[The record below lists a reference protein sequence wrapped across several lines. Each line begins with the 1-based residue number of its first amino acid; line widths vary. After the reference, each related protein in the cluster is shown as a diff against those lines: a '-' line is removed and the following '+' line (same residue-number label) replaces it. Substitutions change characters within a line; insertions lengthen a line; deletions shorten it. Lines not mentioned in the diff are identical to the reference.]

1 MIKKIFFPVIIL
13 LLGWAFFISPTIKE
27 VAAGVAILLFGM
39 IMLEEGFNA
48 FVEGPLQNL
57 LQKVT
62 NKLYKSLGLGFIVTA
77 LLQSSS
83 LISVITI
90 SFLSAGLLG
99 LNAGIGIIF
108 GANLGTTATA
118 WLVAIF
124 GLKIKVS
131 ALAMPM
137 LAFGILFVFQK
148 SKSLKGIGYVLA
160 GLGFF
165 FLGIHYMKE
174 GFDIYQDSIN
184 LADYAMP
191 GFWGLILYTFIGIL
205 ITLILQSSSA
215 AMALILTAL
224 AVGQISYEN
233 SLALAIG
240 ANVGTTIT
248 AVLGALSA
256 NVSGK
261 RLAGAHLIFNV
272 VTGLLALIFIIQL
285 GQFVD
290 FVSSS
295 TGVSSNNYTI
305 KLSIF
310 HTVFNLIGVIVMV
323 PLINPLV
330 RLLNKIFVEKETDDT
345 RIEYPKY
352 LNESVLA
359 YPQTAL
365 QALLN
370 ESKRLFKRATFEII
384 SHGLNLHLTDI
395 KGEEKLKK
403 VVKHSKEE
411 IEADIDEL
419 YLTKVKTI
427 YSKIIKYA
435 TLAQS
440 KFSLTP
446 EAAAAFTHIN
456 IANRNVVEV
465 IKDIRGL
472 RKNVTLYMDS
482 ENPYIQKEYDRLRH
496 KVSRV
501 LREIYL
507 TRKDESPEVH
517 LYRLEKL
524 KAKAKKSDVLIDGTL
539 EKLIREQKISSIMA
553 TSLANDSDN
562 VADMTRKLIETAELL
577 YINSDT
583 LLSLTDEDEL
593 KKNKKGIEQVVEKKM
608 EKTIE
613 ENIEGISPE
622 NMDKLVNKIADRIT
636 EKIADRIKTTIS
648 EKTLD
653 KTKNKQNK
661 K

>member
-1 MIKKIFFPVIIL
+1 MIRKIFFPVIIVA
-13 LLGWAFFISPTIKE
+13 LGFVFFFSPTVKE

-48 FVEGPLQNL
+48 FVEGPLQKL
-57 LQKVT
+57 LRRVT

-90 SFLSAGLLG
+90 SFLSAGLIG
-99 LNAGIGIIF
+99 LYAGIGIIF
-108 GANLGTTATA
+108 GANIGTTATA

-148 SKSLKGIGYVLA
+148 AKSLKGIGYVLA

-165 FLGIHYMKE
+165 FLGIHYMKQ

-191 GFWGLILYTFIGIL
+191 GFWGLIVYTIIGIL

-224 AVGQISYEN
+224 AAGQITYEN

-248 AVLGALSA
+248 AILGSLSA
-256 NVSGK
+256 NVAGK
-261 RLAGAHLIFNV
+261 RLAGAHLIFNM
-272 VTGLLALIFIIQL
+272 VTGLIALVFIGFL

-290 FVSSS
+290 YISSV
-295 TGVSSNNYTI
+295 TGVSPTNYTI

-323 PLINPLV
+323 PFIKRLV
-330 RLLNKIFVEKETDDT
+330 NVLNRVFVEKERDEEKID
-345 RIEYPKY
+345 YPIY
-352 LNESVLA
+352 LNDSVLA

-365 QALLN
+365 QALLD
-370 ESKRLFKRATFEII
+370 ESKRIFEKATFKIV
-384 SHGLNLHLTDI
+384 SHGLNLRRTDI
-395 KGEEKLKK
+395 IGDVKLKK
-403 VVKHSKEE
+403 VVKASHEE
-411 IEADIDEL
+411 LKVDIDEL
-419 YLTKVKTI
+419 YYNKVKTI

-440 KFSLTP
+440 NFSLSP
-446 EAAAAFTHIN
+446 EAMEAFTRIKL
-456 IANRNVVEV
+456 ANRHMVET
-465 IKDIRGL
+465 IKHIRGL
-472 RKNVTLYMDS
+472 RSNVSLYMKSDN
-482 ENPYIQKEYDRLRH
+482 EHIKKEYDRLRH

-501 LREIYL
+501 LREIYFAR
-507 TRKDESPEVH
+507 TDDNPEVH
-517 LYRLEKL
+517 LAKLEKL
-524 KAKAKKSDVLIDGTL
+524 RVKAEKSDVLLDGTL
-539 EKLIREQKISSIMA
+539 DKLIREGMISSVMA
-553 TSLANDSDN
+553 SSLANDSDN
-562 VADMTRKLIETAELL
+562 VAAIIERLIEATELL
-577 YINSDT
+577 YIDIDT
-583 LLSLTDEDEL
+583 ILSLRDETMDLEEVEEVQNHEAV
-593 KKNKKGIEQVVEKKM
+593 KKIKKPEVKAEKKGGKNKKSNG
-608 EKTIE
+608 
-613 ENIEGISPE
+613 EGA
-622 NMDKLVNKIADRIT
+622 VNKND
-636 EKIADRIKTTIS
+636 
-648 EKTLD
+648 
-653 KTKNKQNK
+653 
-661 K
+661 